1 MEIFSTSC
9 GKLCISVKNMSIE
22 PFFLMIYSSEFV
34 EDLCISSFVLEYEYE
49 N

>member
-1 MEIFSTSC
+1 MYKCEKHEYRAI
-9 GKLCISVKNMSIE
+9 
-22 PFFLMIYSSEFV
+22 FLMIYSSEFV